1 MRHAQ
6 GPLLTID
13 LTDRSASTAQI
24 DDRLAEFVGG
34 RGLNTSLAYDRIPF
48 DADPLGPQ
56 NRLYLSTGPMQY
68 STTSFTGRMAATSLS
83 PLTNG
88 LLSSNAGGF
97 LSRNFTGAG
106 YAAVELVGESDE
118 LLAVHVREVGDDGEP
133 DVTFEPV
140 PELAQSEVPAVSDR
154 FAESHDLSPE
164 HVACIGPAGEN
175 EVRFASVMTSDTR
188 AFGRGGLGA
197 VLGAKG
203 VKALTFNGD
212 SVAHSATGSR
222 TSSGDADAEID
233 LDWPDEAGDVHR
245 EAATSD
251 SIMKRQGT
259 SSVTELANEVDA
271 LPSYYFSETS
281 FEGAEG
287 ISGDRVEEKKYKK
300 GTCSSC
306 AFACKLP
313 TRDEETG
320 VETEGPEFETVMAF
334 GSNAGVDDIV
344 DVMRANELCDELGLD
359 TISCGDVVSM
369 FLESEDEFGNAGLV
383 RSLVEQIAYR
393 EGVGDKLAE
402 GIHRAHEEFGA
413 DDWTVKGMAFSG
425 HDGRTLNGQGL
436 GFATSNRG
444 ADHMYGE
451 FYPYEYPL
459 VGKADAL
466 DPTGLEGKPP
476 KLVAKENRNA
486 VLDSAVICKFS
497 RGTVTDDR
505 LAALLDADYDD
516 LLDVGARVV
525 ELERAFNNA
534 RGFDRRDD
542 TLPYADAIDGFEAG
556 LSEYYALRG
565 WTDDGTVSGFGGDRS
580 ELGDGYAGSETAS
593 ADD

>member
-1 MRHAQ
+1 MRHAL

-13 LTDRSASTAQI
+13 LTDRTVSTEPI
-24 DDRLAEFVGG
+24 DERLAEYIGG
-34 RGLNTSLAYDRIPF
+34 RGLNTRLAYDRILF
-48 DADPLGPQ
+48 DVDPLGPE
-56 NRLYLSTGPMQY
+56 NRVFLSTGPMQY
-68 STTSFTGRMAATSLS
+68 SRTSYTGRMAATTVS

-106 YAAVELVGESDE
+106 YGAVEIVGESDE
-118 LLAVHVREVGDDGEP
+118 LAAVHVREADGDGDPVVEFEAVP
-133 DVTFEPV
+133 DLEEAT
-140 PELAQSEVPAVSDR
+140 VPAVSDR
-154 FAESHDLSPE
+154 FAESHGLEAE
-164 HVACIGPAGEN
+164 HLACIGPAGEN
-175 EVRFASVMTSDTR
+175 GVRFASVMVSDSR

-197 VLGAKG
+197 VFGAKNL
-203 VKALTFNGD
+203 KAITFD
-212 SVAHSATGSR
+212 
-222 TSSGDADAEID
+222 GDAASGID
-233 LDWPDEAGDVHR
+233 IEWPDDAGDVHR

-281 FEGAEG
+281 FEGASG
-287 ISGDRVEEKKYKK
+287 ISGDRVEEKKYRK
-300 GTCSSC
+300 GTCSQC

-313 TRDEETG
+313 TRDDAHG
-320 VETEGPEFETVMAF
+320 IETEGPEFETVMAF

-344 DVMRANELCDELGLD
+344 DVMQANELCDTLGMD

-369 FLESEDEFGNAGLV
+369 FLESEDEFGNADLV
-383 RSLVEQIAYR
+383 HSLVEQIAYR

-402 GIHRAHEEFGA
+402 GVHRAHEEFSA
-413 DDWTVKGMAFSG
+413 EDWTVKGMPFSG

-436 GFATSNRG
+436 GFATANRG

-459 VGKADAL
+459 VGNEEAL

-486 VLDSAVICKFS
+486 VLDSAVVCKFS

-505 LAALLDADYDD
+505 LAALLDADYED
-516 LLDVGARVV
+516 LLALGGRIV

-534 RGFDRRDD
+534 RGFDRDDD
-542 TLPYADAIDGFEAG
+542 TLPYDIEGFEDA
-556 LSEYYALRG
+556 LSTYYEIRG
-565 WTDDGTVSGFGGDRS
+565 WNDDGTVPGYDEGGAP
-580 ELGDGYAGSETAS
+580 GV